1 MESFVSDIIGVLPNL
16 SVATIAIFA
25 LTWLSYKY
33 QDKSEANY
41 KTFMEHLKARD
52 EANAAE
58 LKERESNLRSLEKEV
73 RDNILQQL
81 SSNSNLMQR
90 IIDHL
95 NNDNH
100 K

>member
-1 MESFVSDIIGVLPNL
+1 MENFVSDIISILPNL

-25 LTWLSYKY
+25 LTWLSYKN
-33 QDKSEANY
+33 QEQSKNNY
-41 KTFMEHLKARD
+41 ATFMEHLKVRD
-52 EANAAE
+52 ELNSVE
-58 LKERESNLRSLEKEV
+58 LKERENTLRSLEKEV
-73 RDNILQQL
+73 RENILQQL

-90 IIDHL
+90 IMDHL